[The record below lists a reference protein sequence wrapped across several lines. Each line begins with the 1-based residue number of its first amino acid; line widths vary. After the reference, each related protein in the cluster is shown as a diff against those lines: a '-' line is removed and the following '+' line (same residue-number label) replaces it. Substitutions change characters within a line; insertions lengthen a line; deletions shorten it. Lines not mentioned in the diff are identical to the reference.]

1 MIFLNGK
8 DIDTLKRHF
17 ELLIGNW
24 LKDYTFTRDLQ
35 IEISHVKRDDFL
47 AKNGKSSVSEN
58 GLAIKYCDSEF
69 KWESLIFSDALHLC
83 PRDSTFNASL
93 LYIKR
98 SFLKEI
104 LNIGN
109 FESVEE
115 QESKLFP
122 AAIDAYLRVSITN
135 ADVGCLDFFAS
146 HSRFALMIN
155 KSAKSLSQISLES
168 RESAIKKI
176 KIPMSFS
183 LNFGEIA
190 FKDLLK
196 MENGTVFISELP
208 LENEFS
214 VSICN
219 ANVTTASMGKRLD
232 NLAFLLKG
240 KSV

>member
-58 GLAIKYCDSEF
+58 GLAIKYCDS
-69 KWESLIFSDALHLC
+69 A
-83 PRDSTFNASL
+83 FNASL